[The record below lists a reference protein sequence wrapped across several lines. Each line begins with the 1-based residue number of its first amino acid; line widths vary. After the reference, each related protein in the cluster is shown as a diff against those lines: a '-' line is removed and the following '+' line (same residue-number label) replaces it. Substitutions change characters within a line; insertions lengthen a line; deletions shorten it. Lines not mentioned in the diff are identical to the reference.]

1 MIPISLTM
9 TAFGPYL
16 RETTVD
22 FTRLGD
28 RSLFLITGSTGGGK
42 TSILDGMCFALYCR
56 ATGGRRGWTEM
67 RCDSAADDQPTSVD
81 FVFSLGKEYYRFRRS
96 IRVHFVRGSGRREF
110 REEHVCWKW
119 KEEDG
124 DWELWESGSETQVP
138 VPGKSRIC
146 CGRSFP

>member
-81 FVFSLGKEYYRFRRS
+81 
-96 IRVHFVRGSGRREF
+96 
-110 REEHVCWKW
+110 
-119 KEEDG
+119 
-124 DWELWESGSETQVP
+124 
-138 VPGKSRIC
+138 
-146 CGRSFP
+146 